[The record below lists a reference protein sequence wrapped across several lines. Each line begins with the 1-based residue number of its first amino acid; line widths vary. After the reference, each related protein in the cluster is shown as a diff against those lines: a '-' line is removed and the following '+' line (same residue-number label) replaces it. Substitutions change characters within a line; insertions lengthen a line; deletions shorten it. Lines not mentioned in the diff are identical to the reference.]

1 MALITKAI
9 KGTKDVLPKDVH
21 KNQYIEATALDIAS
35 KFGYKE
41 IRTPVF
47 EHTELFQRGVGD
59 TTDVVQKEMYTFDD
73 KGGRSIT
80 LRPEGTAGAVRSYLE
95 NGLCNEALPQK
106 VCYLI
111 SCYRYEKPQ
120 AGRLREFH
128 QFGVECFG
136 SASPLAD
143 AEIIA
148 LAKSLFD
155 TLGVKDLSLEINS
168 IGCPTCRAEYHKA
181 LKEYFSSRKD
191 ELCDTCKSRLDRNP
205 MRILDCKSPICHEI
219 AEGAPVVIDYLCD
232 ECKEHFENVQKYL
245 KAQNIEYTINPQI
258 VRGLDYYTKT
268 VFEFVSNSIGAQGTV
283 CGGGRYDGLV
293 EELGGQHTP
302 SLGFAMGIERLML
315 LMEAQGC
322 EFPEAEKPDL
332 FIVALGEKATLK
344 AVEIAKDMREEGFSA
359 LLDLNQRS
367 VRAQMK
373 YADKLGAKFNVVIGD
388 NEVEAKT
395 AKLKNMQTGEETEIN
410 LDTFVSGFYSISLNE
425 QLADLEINGEEF
437 DFNSLFNIK
446 KENEPSEINIDENT
460 VNSLI

>member
-1 MALITKAI
+1 MALVTKAI
-9 KGTKDVLPKDVH
+9 KGTKDVLPKEVH
-21 KNQYIEATALDIAS
+21 KNQYIEATCLDIAE

-106 VCYLI
+106 VCYLT

-136 SASPLAD
+136 TQSPLAD
-143 AEIIA
+143 AELIA
-148 LAKSLFD
+148 LAKAVFDSLE
-155 TLGVKDLSLEINS
+155 VKELSLEINS

-191 ELCDTCKSRLDRNP
+191 ELCETCQGRLERNP
-205 MRILDCKSPICHEI
+205 MRILDCKSPICSDI
-219 AEGAPVVIDYLCD
+219 AKEAPVVIDYLCD
-232 ECKEHFENVQKYL
+232 ECKEHFDLVQKYL
-245 KAQNIEYTINPQI
+245 KAQNIDFTINPKI

-293 EELGGQHTP
+293 DELGGQKTP
-302 SLGFAMGIERLML
+302 SLGFAMGLERLMML
-315 LMEAQGC
+315 LEAQNAP
-322 EFPEAEKPDL
+322 FPDPSVPDL
-332 FIVALGEKATLK
+332 FIAALGEKATLK
-344 AVEIAKDMREEGFSA
+344 AVEIAKDMRAEGFAA

-367 VRAQMK
+367 LRAQMK
-373 YADKLGAKFNVVIGD
+373 YADKLGAKFNIVIGD
-388 NEVEAKT
+388 NEVDEGI
-395 AKLKNMQTGEETEIN
+395 AKLKNMATGEETEIA
-410 LDTFVSGFYSISLNE
+410 LDTFVSGFYNISLSE

-437 DFNSLFNIK
+437 DFGSLFGLNNG
-446 KENEPSEINIDENT
+446 EEE
-460 VNSLI
+460 

>member
-191 ELCDTCKSRLDRNP
+191 ELCNTCKSRLDRNP

-437 DFNSLFNIK
+437 DFNSLFGLGNK
-446 KENEPSEINIDENT
+446 SDEE
-460 VNSLI
+460 

>member
-437 DFNSLFNIK
+437 DFNSLFCFGN
-446 KENEPSEINIDENT
+446 
-460 VNSLI
+460 

>member
-80 LRPEGTAGAVRSYLE
+80 LRPEVTAGAVRSYLE

-106 VCYLI
+106 VCYLT

-219 AEGAPVVIDYLCD
+219 AEGAPVVVDYLCD

-410 LDTFVSGFYSISLNE
+410 LDTFVNGFYSISLNE

-437 DFNSLFNIK
+437 DFNSLFCFGNK
-446 KENEPSEINIDENT
+446 SDEE
-460 VNSLI
+460 

>member
-9 KGTKDVLPKDVH
+9 KGTKDVLPNDVH
-21 KNQYIEATALDIAS
+21 KNQYIEATALGVAEQ
-35 KFGYKE
+35 FGYKE

-106 VCYLI
+106 VCYI
-111 SCYRYEKPQ
+111 TSCYRYEKPQ

-136 SASPLAD
+136 TASPLAD

-148 LAKSLFD
+148 LAKSIFD
-155 TLGVKDLSLEINS
+155 NLEVKNLSLEINS

-181 LKEYFSSRKD
+181 LKEYFEGKKD
-191 ELCDTCKSRLDRNP
+191 QLCDTCKDRLDRNP
-205 MRILDCKSPICHEI
+205 MRILDCKSPVCSEI
-219 AEGAPVVIDYLCD
+219 AKDAPVVIDYLCD
-232 ECKEHFENVQKYL
+232 ECKKHFEKVQQYL
-245 KAQNIEYTINPQI
+245 NAQNIEYKINPKI

-293 EELGGQHTP
+293 EELGGQHTA
-302 SLGFAMGIERLML
+302 SLGFGMGLERLMM
-315 LMEAQGC
+315 LMEAQNC
-322 EFPEAEKPDL
+322 PFPEPNKADL
-332 FIVALGEKATLK
+332 FIVAMGDKATLK
-344 AVEIAKDMREEGFSA
+344 ALEISKDMRAEGFSC
-359 LLDLNQRS
+359 LMDLNQRS

-373 YADKLGAKFNVVIGD
+373 YANKLGAKFNLVIGD
-388 NEVEAKT
+388 NEVESKT
-395 AKLKNMQTGEETEIN
+395 AMLKNMATGEESEIA
-410 LDTFVSGFYSISLNE
+410 LDTFVNGFYNISLAE

-437 DFNSLFNIK
+437 DFSTLFGNG
-446 KENEPSEINIDENT
+446 KEDE
-460 VNSLI
+460 